1 MLKKDRITKKVS
13 LMAKGLTN
21 HLIANSRFLP
31 MVLAILSII
40 LTSSYAHASTSG
52 GSEFQPILTMIE
64 NWIDGVPGI
73 LIAVSIIL
81 SGIFTALSKGVMAL
95 FVSLIIAG
103 AIFTVP
109 AVASGIASAMGGA
122 TF

>member
-21 HLIANSRFLP
+21 YLIANSRYLP
-31 MVLAILSII
+31 MVLAILSIV
-40 LTSSYAHASTSG
+40 LTSSYAHASTTG
-52 GSEFQPILTMIE
+52 GSEFKPILTMIE
-64 NWIDGVPGI
+64 DWIDGIPGI
-73 LIAVSIIL
+73 LIAVAIIL
-81 SGIFTALSKGVMAL
+81 SGIFAAMSKGVMAL

-109 AVASGIASAMGGA
+109 AIASGIATAMGGA
-122 TF
+122 IF